1 MARYEKAFRLTL
13 CTYAGMRPDS
23 LKTAVFPLLRCLG
36 RGKTPQRCKRKM
48 RMCMEPSPGAPRT
61 LLHGE
66 LRRREKLG
74 PVQPPIRDGSA
85 APDVFW
91 ELC

>member
-1 MARYEKAFRLTL
+1 
-13 CTYAGMRPDS
+13 
-23 LKTAVFPLLRCLG
+23 
-36 RGKTPQRCKRKM
+36 
-48 RMCMEPSPGAPRT
+48 MCMEPSPGAPRT